1 MKFEARRMALE
12 CKAVQGDGNKEVR
25 KTERKRGLAG
35 EWVHVF
41 IQLNPFTVT

>member
-12 CKAVQGDGNKEVR
+12 WHSPRRWNKEEENR
-25 KTERKRGLAG
+25 KEEGLG
-35 EWVHVF
+35 EGGMVHVF